1 MFVICEK
8 SILQILEKIIR
19 YCYLKRT
26 RCYKVV
32 YKAAVATGE
41 FIWNK
46 ISDKGMKSKP
56 VSGTNSKNVEK

>member
-1 MFVICEK
+1 MLSYRTKNKKICQRIRMFVICEK

-41 FIWNK
+41 FI
-46 ISDKGMKSKP
+46 
-56 VSGTNSKNVEK
+56 